1 MSGSLRR
8 ESMACK
14 LGTRIIH
21 YSVFVGYNAAVSVCR
36 CLCMML
42 PLLRSYWCSTE
53 TLNYLTFSD
62 LFQYNQCL
70 ASRVQ
75 LSLHFDPHVSSLTEH
90 RFCQYNIVKP
100 IKYTRV
106 DH

>member
-53 TLNYLTFSD
+53 TLNYLTFSG
-62 LFQYNQCL
+62 LFQYNQSSAC
-70 ASRVQ
+70 AS
-75 LSLHFDPHVSSLTEH
+75 HVSSLTEH